1 MDKTTGKKLILNGE
15 TVTAETT
22 FVPTEPSGTATVEFI
37 FDAKY
42 IKAETDIV
50 VFESLYKD
58 EKKLAVHADINDEG
72 QTVTVK
78 VPEIKTTAK
87 VNSKKEV
94 TADKEITI
102 DDTVKYTNLTPGKE
116 YTIVGTLMDK
126 STGKPF
132 EIDGKIVTSEVTFT
146 QKKSSGKVKKQMYC
160 GYKKSPRSNRF

>member
-1 MDKTTGKKLILNGE
+1 M
-15 TVTAETT
+15 
-22 FVPTEPSGTATVEFI
+22 
-37 FDAKY
+37 
-42 IKAETDIV
+42 
-50 VFESLYKD
+50 
-58 EKKLAVHADINDEG
+58 
-72 QTVTVK
+72 
-78 VPEIKTTAK
+78 PEIKTTAK

-146 QKKSSGKVKKQMYC
+146 PKKSSGKVKKQMYC